1 MIYGYARVS
10 TKNQN
15 LQLQLDSL
23 EKYGCDKIYSDKVS
37 GDYRKKPSREQLDK
51 LLSEIKTGDTLVVWK
66 LDRLSRTLIQIVTIL
81 EHFLKND
88 INFVS
93 ISDNFDTTTSV
104 GKALLYISAIFAQL
118 EVDLIKERT
127 IAGLEFARSQG
138 RIGGRRGISKVTQST
153 MYQMYYSGNYTIS
166 EICNEC
172 QISSTTLYK
181 YLHMYKEEPD
191 KMPEL
196 LDYEEVQIVAKADPK
211 AAYRNCGRH
220 QTDEAT
226 IKLMQELYNSGKYKI
241 DEILKKAGV
250 SRSTFYKYYKQ
261 KE

>member
-23 EKYGCDKIYSDKVS
+23 EKFGCDKIYSDRVS

-66 LDRLSRTLIQIVTIL
+66 LDRLSRTLIQTVTIL

-88 INFVS
+88 INFIS
-93 ISDNFDTTTSV
+93 ISDNFDTNTSI

-127 IAGLEFARSQG
+127 IAGLEAARAQG

-153 MYQMYYSGNYTIS
+153 MYQMYYSGDYTIK

-172 QISSTTLYK
+172 HIASTTLYK
-181 YLHMYKEEPD
+181 YLHKYKADPD
-191 KMPEL
+191 KIPEL
-196 LDYEEVQIVAKADPK
+196 LDYEKIEIVGKADPK

-220 QTDEAT
+220 QIDEEK

-241 DEILKKAGV
+241 DEILKKVGV
-250 SRSTFYKYYKQ
+250 SRSTFYKYYKK

>member
-15 LQLQLDSL
+15 LQLQIDSL
-23 EKYGCDKIYSDKVS
+23 EKYGCDKIYSDRMS
-37 GDYRKKPSREQLDK
+37 GDYRKKPTREQLDK
-51 LLSEIKTGDTLVVWK
+51 LLSEIKKGDTLVVWK
-66 LDRLSRTLIQIVTIL
+66 LDRLSRTLIQIVNIL
-81 EHFLKND
+81 EHLLNNE

-93 ISDNFDTTTSV
+93 ISDNFDTTTSY
-104 GKALLYISAIFAQL
+104 GKALLYIAAIFAQL

-127 IAGLEFARSQG
+127 IAGLEAARLQG
-138 RIGGRRGISKVTQST
+138 RIGGRRSISKVTQST
-153 MYQMYYSGNYTIS
+153 MYQMYYSGDYTIS

-172 QISSTTLYK
+172 NISPTTLYK
-181 YLHMYKEEPD
+181 YLHMYNEEPD
-191 KMPEL
+191 TIPEL
-196 LDYEEVQIVAKADPK
+196 LDFKKVQIVDKANPK

-220 QTDEAT
+220 QTDKAT

-241 DEILKKAGV
+241 NDILKETGV